1 MSDACGANH
10 GYAYP
15 FGGRSERSEGRPM
28 SGVVV
33 TKPGMVLDAEETEL
47 VRLLAEGL
55 VLDAVARRLAPSE
68 RTVRRRIRA
77 LCDRFEVDT
86 PVQVVVLAAQNGVL

>member
-1 MSDACGANH
+1 
-10 GYAYP
+10 
-15 FGGRSERSEGRPM
+15 M
-28 SGVVV
+28 SGVALSDRSES
-33 TKPGMVLDAEETEL
+33 GMALDAEETEL

-55 VLDAVARRLAPSE
+55 VLDAVARRMALSE

-86 PVQVVVLAAQNGVL
+86 PVQVVVLAARNGVL

>member
-1 MSDACGANH
+1 
-10 GYAYP
+10 
-15 FGGRSERSEGRPM
+15 M

-33 TKPGMVLDAEETEL
+33 TEPGMVLDAEETEL

-55 VLDAVARRLAPSE
+55 VLDAVARRLALSE
-68 RTVRRRIRA
+68 RTVRRRIRT
-77 LCDRFEVDT
+77 LCDRFDVDT